1 MQLPVIA
8 IINKHRIWAKAN
20 GLLPIL
26 NGFNMQNKRCP
37 NIQLPVYQRHCK
49 SRLGACCKATRLSQT
64 FAYDL
69 QKLLVT
75 ANCQILINEFYWEE
89 EETLLIINKMNEPIV
104 HLLINVN
111 GLQILSMHWQ
121 KKRFIIQQIPYR
133 FC

>member
-1 MQLPVIA
+1 
-8 IINKHRIWAKAN
+8 
-20 GLLPIL
+20 
-26 NGFNMQNKRCP
+26 
-37 NIQLPVYQRHCK
+37 
-49 SRLGACCKATRLSQT
+49 
-64 FAYDL
+64 
-69 QKLLVT
+69 LVT